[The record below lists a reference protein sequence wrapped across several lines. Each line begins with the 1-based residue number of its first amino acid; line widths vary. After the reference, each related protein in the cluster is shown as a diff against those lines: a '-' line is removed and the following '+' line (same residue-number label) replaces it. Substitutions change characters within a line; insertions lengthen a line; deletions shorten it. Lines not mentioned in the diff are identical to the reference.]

1 MPPLEPRENPRA
13 LWRSLDDRA
22 DDPELR
28 ALVTREF
35 PAYAD
40 EMLAPSRRDFLRLMG
55 ASVALAGMTACRRWP
70 SQTIVPFAHLPEGYV
85 PGLTERYATSFE
97 LGCPGIAAPPVSDA
111 TTPIPGAST

>member
-55 ASVALAGMTACRRWP
+55 ASVALAGMTA
-70 SQTIVPFAHLPEGYV
+70 
-85 PGLTERYATSFE
+85 
-97 LGCPGIAAPPVSDA
+97 IAARR
-111 TTPIPGAST
+111 ASGRAGP